1 VCANWPWLA
10 GAKPTDEALIV
21 IDRAD
26 DDNRLAGI
34 VLRPSDVDLT
44 VSIRSRGGQNK
55 EKRENWAE

>member
-1 VCANWPWLA
+1 VCTNWQWLA

-26 DDNRLAGI
+26 DDNRLADI

>member
-1 VCANWPWLA
+1 MCTNWQWLA

-26 DDNRLAGI
+26 DDNRLADI